1 LTSTLIDWSDNY
13 SLFYLM
19 SEFGS
24 DNELKQQQLNHHQGT
39 DRKSDK

>member
-1 LTSTLIDWSDNY
+1 
-13 SLFYLM
+13 LM

-39 DRKSDK
+39 DRKSDKWT